1 MKLSESSIF
10 LNDVR
15 LYAYHGVL
23 EQERRVGGEYS
34 VSLRVHYNIYKAM
47 ESDDVADTLNYAL
60 LLELV
65 KREMACPSSLL
76 EHVVGRIGKAVFKE
90 FPLAESIDLTL
101 TLPGADLLTKLFCF
115 LFVALDSGKVVTGIE
130 HIRYF
135 LVLGIALAGCGRDD
149 VASL

>member
-47 ESDDVADTLNYAL
+47 ESDDVSDTLNYAL

-76 EHVVGRIGKAVFKE
+76 EHVVGRIGKAVFRE
-90 FPLAESIDLTL
+90 FPLTL
-101 TLPGADLLTKLFCF
+101 ECRVIYRQEQNA
-115 LFVALDSGKVVTGIE
+115 
-130 HIRYF
+130 
-135 LVLGIALAGCGRDD
+135 
-149 VASL
+149 ASLPEEIRRQFYTIETEDHITYYGEIVDAYIIED

>member
-23 EQERRVGGEYS
+23 EQEHRVGGEYS

-47 ESDDVADTLNYAL
+47 ETDDVSDTLNYAL

-76 EHVVGRIGKAVFKE
+76 EHVVGRIGKAIFKE
-90 FPLAESIDLTL
+90 FPLAESVDLTL
-101 TLPGADLLTKLFCF
+101 TKLNPPMGAD
-115 LFVALDSGKVVTGIE
+115 S
-130 HIRYF
+130 
-135 LVLGIALAGCGRDD
+135 AGAGVCVHLINDKT
-149 VASL
+149 L

>member
-47 ESDDVADTLNYAL
+47 ESDDVSDTLNYA
-60 LLELV
+60 ELNRIIE
-65 KREMACPSSLL
+65 REMQMPSCLL
-76 EHVVGRIGKAVFKE
+76 EHVAGRIGGRILEEMPMAEEVWIR
-90 FPLAESIDLTL
+90 LAKCN
-101 TLPGADLLTKLFCF
+101 PPMGADLDEAAVELSM
-115 LFVALDSGKVVTGIE
+115 V
-130 HIRYF
+130 RQ
-135 LVLGIALAGCGRDD
+135 
-149 VASL
+149 